1 MPPLPGDDQT
11 GTASVLR
18 GRVAHSPRSLY
29 RAGYGRID
37 LMEETDVRAAI
48 DLTGESGELPEAAK
62 IARHLGIPTTD
73 LHQYFRENP
82 DVHSYYKSARAVVRD
97 RRRAEFQRQVD
108 DAVREGRFVE
118 YREPMNLGRKVTE
131 IDIAKNP
138 RYHRD

>member
-29 RAGYGRID
+29 RVGYGRID
-37 LMEETDVRAAI
+37 LMEDT
-48 DLTGESGELPEAAK
+48 
-62 IARHLGIPTTD
+62 
-73 LHQYFRENP
+73 

-108 DAVREGRFVE
+108 EAVREGRFVE